1 MDIFSSAFSSG
12 VSGIQAGQ
20 RRVDQA
26 AVSIAGA
33 PVNTPPSPVQ
43 TPPQQQVNASTA
55 NDPSNRT
62 DLTESLVELRIG
74 QNQAEAG
81 ARVVETADELLGTLI
96 DTTA

>member
-1 MDIFSSAFSSG
+1 MDSIGSAFNSG
-12 VSGIQAGQ
+12 VSTIQSGQ

-26 AVSIAGA
+26 ALSIAGA
-33 PVNTPPSPVQ
+33 PANTPPSPVQ

-55 NDPSNRT
+55 NDPTTRP
-62 DLTESLVELRIG
+62 DLAESLVELRIG

-81 ARVVETADELLGTLI
+81 ARVVKTADDLLGTLI